1 MISTQD
7 EDFAIKKDD
16 NNNAPEM
23 NSKMMVDESTGAKT
37 APSELFPVQN
47 TAVTEAAKVPP
58 VIEEPSRTRT
68 ERPLMSSTTMP
79 LLESRTPSGRSSTSF
94 HIAGLPLEQILAQQ
108 INRKIQSYPKLCMRR
123 TRDNIKILGI
133 FLQ

>member
-1 MISTQD
+1 LISTQD

-23 NSKMMVDESTGAKT
+23 NSKMVDESTGAKT

-58 VIEEPSRTRT
+58 VIEEPSRTRMK
-68 ERPLMSSTTMP
+68 RPLMSSTTMP

-94 HIAGLPLEQILAQQ
+94 YIAGLPLE
-108 INRKIQSYPKLCMRR
+108 
-123 TRDNIKILGI
+123 
-133 FLQ
+133 